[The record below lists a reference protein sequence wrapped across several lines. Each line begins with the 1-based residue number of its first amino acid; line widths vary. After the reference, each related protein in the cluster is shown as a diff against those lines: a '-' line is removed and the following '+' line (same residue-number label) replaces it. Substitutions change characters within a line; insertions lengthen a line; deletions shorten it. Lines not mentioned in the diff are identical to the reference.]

1 MPPDVLSA
9 IEARPVDM
17 LMNDALLV
25 DNEDV
30 SLAAAVFSNGKN
42 D

>member
-1 MPPDVLSA
+1 MLSA
-9 IEARPVDM
+9 IEAKPVDM
-17 LMNDALLV
+17 FMMDALLV

-30 SLAAAVFSNGKN
+30 SLAAAAFSNGRN